1 MATEYVIDML
11 RRKAITSPCVHK
23 VAAVALSKKGNVLG
37 SVTNSYRYIQYG
49 GGLHAERELIRKY
62 GRAIFQII
70 IARVNKGGNFL
81 PIDPCANCKKIADRY
96 GIRIL
101 SIK

>member
-1 MATEYVIDML
+1 MSDYIVDML
-11 RRKAITSPCVHK
+11 RRKASSSPCVHK
-23 VAAVALSKKGNVLG
+23 IAAVALSKKGNVLG
-37 SVTNSYRYIQYG
+37 CVTNSYRYVQYG

-62 GRAIFQII
+62 GKSIFQII
-70 IARVNKGGNFL
+70 IARVNRGGNFL
-81 PIDPCANCKKIADRY
+81 PIDPCATCKKVADRH